1 MNAFWKTEE
10 ESKTSSAPSS
20 EVTPAACCSA
30 VFIIQSH
37 LSFGAF
43 CQPSRRCLETTG
55 SAVSS
60 LCTLQELRCSCEA
73 GRQESTILK
82 WQPQVSREDVS
93 GEVAL
98 WGEGVVCAFARCG
111 HQQGV
116 LKLLAAA
123 ARPGAGARLEGGAL
137 GRAQERRS
145 PNTSRPCGNKLEE
158 GVGRKPEQ
166 GNQRLWGG
174 GLDISQGPEPL
185 LRWGD

>member
-1 MNAFWKTEE
+1 MDAFWKTEE
-10 ESKTSSAPSS
+10 ESKASSAPSS

-82 WQPQVSREDVS
+82 WQLQVSREDVR

-98 WGEGVVCAFARCG
+98 WGGGRGLCICQVWSTAGSAEA
-111 HQQGV
+111 
-116 LKLLAAA
+116 LAAA
-123 ARPGAGARLEGGAL
+123 LGQVPAWKEEPWEGPRKDVHQTHPGPAAASLKRE
-137 GRAQERRS
+137 
-145 PNTSRPCGNKLEE
+145 
-158 GVGRKPEQ
+158 
-166 GNQRLWGG
+166 
-174 GLDISQGPEPL
+174 
-185 LRWGD
+185 